1 MTRQPPQFSSDLD
14 THTIRIQSEKS
25 GCTVSFLLFWLSG
38 WLMGGFFAIRAL
50 VLGLPIGP
58 PSMGSA
64 AVFLLKWLA
73 MWLVGLVV
81 FGYLFFW
88 MVAGQEIITLTGGV
102 LGIRRKTGPLGNTQK
117 YNIYQIRHL
126 RAQPDEWPTS
136 LDKNQRREWA
146 SGSVLFDYGAETIRF
161 GEMLSEAEAQRIV
174 KFLQQHRVSVRWAF
188 D

>member
-50 VLGLPIGP
+50 VLGLTIGP

-64 AVFLLKWLA
+64 TIALLKWLV
-73 MWLVGLVV
+73 MWLIGLLV
-81 FGYLFFW
+81 FGYLFIW
-88 MVAGQEIITLTGGV
+88 MVAGQEVVTLAGGV
-102 LGIRRKTGPLGNTQK
+102 LGIRRKAGLLGTTRK
-117 YNIYQIRHL
+117 YNTYQIRHL
-126 RAQPDEWPTS
+126 RAQPDEWPAD

-161 GEMLSEAEAQRIV
+161 GEMLSEAEATRIV
-174 KFLQQHRVSVRWAF
+174 AFLREQRVSVRWAF

>member
-1 MTRQPPQFSSDLD
+1 MKRQPPQFSSDLD
-14 THTIRIQSEKS
+14 THTIRIPSEKS

-50 VLGLPIGP
+50 VIGMVIGP

-64 AVFLLKWLA
+64 TIFLLKWLV
-73 MWLVGLVV
+73 MWLIGLVV
-81 FGYLFFW
+81 FGYLFLW
-88 MVAGQEIITLTGGV
+88 MVAGKEVVTLAGGV
-102 LGIRRKTGPLGNTQK
+102 LRISKKVGPLGTSQS
-117 YNIYQIRHL
+117 YDIYKIRHL

-136 LDKNQRREWA
+136 LDKNQRRDWA

-161 GEMLSEAEAQRIV
+161 GEMLSEAEAKRIAA
-174 KFLQQHRVSVRWAF
+174 FLQQQRVSVRWAF